1 MLRSFMGFFIMG
13 AAVLGVCVH
22 VRPAAAQPA
31 PAPGFHRS
39 GQPRKQESLKWMR
52 RTATS

>member
-22 VRPAAAQPA
+22 VRPAAAQPRPVRDSIA
-31 PAPGFHRS
+31 RGSRGSKNP
-39 GQPRKQESLKWMR
+39 
-52 RTATS
+52 